1 MRMPKAKGFKRADK
15 WIDKYVVIN
24 VAALEQD
31 TDELPRKMRLKS
43 DAVIVNQGDSD
54 SEEELIRNGK
64 KIRVLNRKER
74 GVGKSRNLALDN
86 AWGDVVLFSDED
98 IVYEDDYAARIIQA
112 FRRRPDADL
121 ILFNVRVNP
130 NRRTYWTEKSK
141 RVHWFNCGRYP
152 TFSAAVRLD
161 KLKDSGVRFSHLF
174 GGGAPYSNGEDSL
187 FFMDCIRAGLKV
199 YAVSSVIGTERSR
212 RSTWFKGYDEK
223 FFFDRGVLYHFLY
236 GKMAVILGFR
246 YLFKNRSKMCSEK
259 GLLKC
264 WGLLI
269 DGVRHGSTIS

>member
-1 MRMPKAKGFKRADK
+1 MRLC
-15 WIDKYVVIN
+15 VL

-141 RVHWFNCGRYP
+141 RVYWFNCGRYP

-161 KLKDSGVRFSHLF
+161 RLKESGVRFSHLF

-212 RSTWFKGYDEK
+212 KSTWFKGYDEK
-223 FFFDRGVLYHFLY
+223 FFFDRGVLFHFLY
-236 GKMAVILGFR
+236 GKWARLWALRFVLTKSRIMCREIKPVRALKLLDLGID
-246 YLFKNRSKMCSEK
+246 K
-259 GLLKC
+259 GKTLC
-264 WGLLI
+264 
-269 DGVRHGSTIS
+269 RE